1 MFWEDNIWFHLS
13 FVSLCCEEL
22 FWTKNHQ
29 NFPILIKNQNQRGCD
44 SPKRVKSRQ
53 IPTLSKK
60 WDVWIWQC
68 NKSAPFFFFWLLPF
82 TLEVSF
88 GSSFL
93 KIFKFFFVVL
103 TFVSSIHHSSPYLIS
118 VSFSL
123 HIMSDLKYWF
133 YIEFNPLNLIYRI
146 FDWCMY
152 VFEIAL

>member
-1 MFWEDNIWFHLS
+1 MISSVFCLPL
-13 FVSLCCEEL
+13 LCCEEL

-29 NFPILIKNQNQRGCD
+29 NFPFWLKIKTKGGVTVLKEWNLVKYQRY
-44 SPKRVKSRQ
+44 Q
-53 IPTLSKK
+53 KK

-82 TLEVSF
+82 ILEVSF

-93 KIFKFFFVVL
+93 KIFKVFFGC
-103 TFVSSIHHSSPYLIS
+103 FVSSIHHLSPFLIS

-123 HIMSDLKYWF
+123 HIMSDLKYLF
-133 YIEFNPLNLIYRI
+133 YIEFIPLNLIYRI